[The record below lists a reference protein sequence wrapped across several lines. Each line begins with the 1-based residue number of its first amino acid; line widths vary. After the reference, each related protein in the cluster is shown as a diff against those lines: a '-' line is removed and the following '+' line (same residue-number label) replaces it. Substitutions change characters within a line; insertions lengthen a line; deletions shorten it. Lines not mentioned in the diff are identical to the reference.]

1 MATTTTTKK
10 RLVYKKDPDGVY
22 RIKKE
27 ATPSSS
33 AEVKSS
39 NNSSADKSVQ
49 DYLDQLI
56 NLTYT
61 IVEEPLPAPKPSAP
75 AVVPSTKP
83 TSAGTKLGAKPK
95 SRKNNQNSRAN
106 LSDADSVNSDQNT
119 TGAPQSFTIPVPQVS
134 ADSATTDANSAGLH
148 KILSP
153 IPKVATHHAPT
164 VNTNLA
170 GGVASSTTAS
180 PIKESPSANLPTTLL
195 DLPTTKSFH
204 IPFLSVSMSAPMENL
219 RFHWPSFIGGSAIAI
234 VLQQMSPLLLD
245 QAFTMLN
252 ILKNLGIV
260 SAVAGLLLWYL
271 GLIRSQD
278 IQTVKWVLLNMRQ
291 RFWAGRVGTL
301 VPATAVAENVE
312 VYDAADPEIVENA
325 EVVTRPSPTHKQF
338 SRDSFVR
345 DPSPLKI
352 PVAPQQGAQG
362 PARPRNV
369 IRPTRGGYPTNDVRT
384 EYVENKTPRNTP
396 MRQAMPKQQVQPGF
410 KRNNS
415 DMPRQAQF
423 GRYNHEGQNMQNSR
437 TLSHDALEKLAKQG
451 YKGVQRTTFQPPRT
465 SDDSDVLPFV
475 NRIRLEDEDLVELED
490 NNQRPLPAVPLPAPR
505 RRISQDSMQ
514 SLGIGRS
521 NTTSSA
527 RSVLGTRKNYGEF
540 VAAAD
545 DK

>member
-10 RLVYKKDPDGVY
+10 KLVYKQDPDGVF

-39 NNSSADKSVQ
+39 NSSSSDKSVQ

-61 IVEEPLPAPKPSAP
+61 IVEEPLPPAPKTSAP
-75 AVVPSTKP
+75 PVAPSTNY

-106 LSDADSVNSDQNT
+106 LSDSDSVNSDHNT
-119 TGAPQSFTIPVPQVS
+119 TAALELFTIPEPQVS
-134 ADSATTDANSAGLH
+134 GDSATTTVDANTAGSH

-153 IPKVATHHAPT
+153 IPKVATHHAPN

-170 GGVASSTTAS
+170 GGVALSTTAS
-180 PIKESPSANLPTTLL
+180 PVKESPSANLPTTLL
-195 DLPTTKSFH
+195 DLPTTKSFY

-219 RFHWPSFIGGSAIAI
+219 RFHWPSFIGGSAIAL
-234 VLQQMSPLLLD
+234 VLQLMSPLLLD

-260 SAVAGLLLWYL
+260 SAIAGVLLWYL
-271 GLIRSQD
+271 GLIRAQD
-278 IQTVKWVLLNMRQ
+278 LQTAKWVVLNMKQ
-291 RFWAGRVGTL
+291 RFWAGRVGNIAP
-301 VPATAVAENVE
+301 VSPVVENVE
-312 VYDAADPEIVENA
+312 VYDVPEA
-325 EVVTRPSPTHKQF
+325 EVVDNADVVTRASPRRF
-338 SRDSFVR
+338 SRDS
-345 DPSPLKI
+345 SPLKI
-352 PVAPQQGAQG
+352 PVPPLQAVPVPVQQQ
-362 PARPRNV
+362 PRPRNV
-369 IRPTRGGYPTNDVRT
+369 IRPTRGGYPTNDVRN
-384 EYVENKTPRNTP
+384 EFFENKTPRNTP
-396 MRQAMPKQQVQPGF
+396 MNVRQPKQQFQPGF

-415 DMPRQAQF
+415 EVPRQAPF
-423 GRYNHEGQNMQNSR
+423 ARYNPDQNMHNSR

-451 YKGVQRTTFQPPRT
+451 YKGVQRTTVQPHL
-465 SDDSDVLPFV
+465 DDLDVLPFV
-475 NRIRLEDEDLVELED
+475 NRIRLEDEDLVVMED
-490 NNQRPLPAVPLPAPR
+490 HNQRPLPAVPLPAPR

-514 SLGIGRS
+514 SLGIGRL
-521 NTTSSA
+521 NTTLSA